1 MINNG
6 IFEITIDSA
15 NLYAALDESKN
26 LKSEISIIPA
36 WLLQSS
42 PDTSICGVSFNS
54 VATIGYFEK
63 IKDKIHILP
72 RDLGLHNIAFLS
84 KDLNPFFKSIKD
96 NGLET
101 NNLILGLKQY
111 DMNGQPFVACHYIKT
126 QTKHVVHNERQ
137 PHTNKVIT
145 TEQDIF
151 AQMNTIPATE
161 VLKYVNYYSFYAF
174 EDQYSRVVLKDY
186 DLDSDEEFQ
195 NIINN
200 FKASDGIF
208 AFTFKDSNGNRDY
221 EYMSY
226 VNKSMLNIAKGDATT
241 MEIRDNLNSQGA
253 NRFLVKYDIYKKSK
267 KCKLTVL
274 FMALKF

>member
-1 MINNG
+1 MING
-6 IFEITIDSA
+6 LFEVNIDST
-15 NLYAALDESKN
+15 NLYAALEESKN
-26 LKSEISIIPA
+26 LKSEITIIPA

-63 IKDKIHILP
+63 IKDKVHVLP

-96 NGLET
+96 NNLET
-101 NNLILGLKQY
+101 NNFILGLKPY
-111 DMNGQPFVACHYIKT
+111 DINGQPFMACHYIRT
-126 QTKHVVHNERQ
+126 QTKHMVHNERQ

-151 AQMNTIPATE
+151 AQMNTIPSAE
-161 VLKYVNYYSFYAF
+161 VLKYINYYSFYAY
-174 EDQYSRVVLKDY
+174 DNQCRVVLKDY

-195 NIINN
+195 NIMNN

-208 AFTFKDSNGNRDY
+208 PFTFKDQDGNRNY
-221 EYMSY
+221 EYLSY
-226 VNKSMLNIAKGDATT
+226 VNKSMLNIAKGDITT
-241 MEIRDNLNSQGA
+241 MEIKDNLINSSA

-267 KCKLTVL
+267 KCKLTVI

>member
-1 MINNG
+1 MING
-6 IFEITIDSA
+6 LFEVNIDST
-15 NLYAALDESKN
+15 NLYAALEESKN
-26 LKSEISIIPA
+26 LKSEITIIPA

-63 IKDKIHILP
+63 IKDKVHILP
-72 RDLGLHNIAFLS
+72 RDLGLHNITFLS

-96 NGLET
+96 NNLET
-101 NNLILGLKQY
+101 SNFILGLKPY
-111 DMNGQPFVACHYIKT
+111 DINGQPFMACHYIRT
-126 QTKHVVHNERQ
+126 QTKHMVHNERQ

-151 AQMNTIPATE
+151 VQMNTIPSAE
-161 VLKYVNYYSFYAF
+161 VLKYINYYSFYAY
-174 EDQYSRVVLKDY
+174 DNQCRVVLKDY

-195 NIINN
+195 NIMNN

-208 AFTFKDSNGNRDY
+208 PFTFKDQDGNRNY
-221 EYMSY
+221 EYLSY
-226 VNKSMLNIAKGDATT
+226 VNKSMLNIAKGDITT
-241 MEIRDNLNSQGA
+241 MEIKDNLINSSA

-267 KCKLTVL
+267 KCKLTVI

>member
-1 MINNG
+1 MING
-6 IFEITIDSA
+6 LFEVNIDST
-15 NLYAALDESKN
+15 NLYAALEESKN
-26 LKSEISIIPA
+26 LKSEITIIPA

-63 IKDKIHILP
+63 IKDKVHILP

-96 NGLET
+96 NNLET
-101 NNLILGLKQY
+101 NNFILGLKPY
-111 DMNGQPFVACHYIKT
+111 DINGQPFMACHYIRT
-126 QTKHVVHNERQ
+126 QTRHIIHNERQ

-151 AQMNTIPATE
+151 AQMNTIPSAE
-161 VLKYVNYYSFYAF
+161 VLKYVNYYSFYAY
-174 EDQYSRVVLKDY
+174 DNQCRVVLKDY

-195 NIINN
+195 NIMNN

-208 AFTFKDSNGNRDY
+208 PFTFKDQDGNRNY
-221 EYMSY
+221 EYLSY
-226 VNKSMLNIAKGDATT
+226 VNKSMLNISKGDITT
-241 MEIRDNLNSQGA
+241 MEIKDNLINSSA

-267 KCKLTVL
+267 KCKLTVI

>member
-1 MINNG
+1 MINTG
-6 IFEITIDSA
+6 IIEVNIDST
-15 NLYAALDESKN
+15 NLYAALEESKN
-26 LKSEISIIPA
+26 LKSEITIIPA

-63 IKDKIHILP
+63 IKDKVHVLP

-96 NGLET
+96 NNLET
-101 NNLILGLKQY
+101 NNFILGLKPY
-111 DMNGQPFVACHYIKT
+111 DINGQPFMACHYIRT
-126 QTKHVVHNERQ
+126 QTRHIVHNERQ
-137 PHTNKVIT
+137 PRTNKVIT

-151 AQMNTIPATE
+151 AQMNTIPSAE
-161 VLKYVNYYSFYAF
+161 VLKYINYYSFYAY
-174 EDQYSRVVLKDY
+174 DNQCRVVLKDY
-186 DLDSDEEFQ
+186 DLESDEEFQ
-195 NIINN
+195 NIMNN

-208 AFTFKDSNGNRDY
+208 PFTFKDQDGNRNY
-221 EYMSY
+221 EYLSY
-226 VNKSMLNIAKGDATT
+226 INKSMLNVSKGDITT
-241 MEIRDNLNSQGA
+241 MEIKDNLINSSA

-267 KCKLTVL
+267 KCKLTVI

>member
-1 MINNG
+1 MINTG
-6 IFEITIDSA
+6 IIEVNIDST
-15 NLYAALDESKN
+15 NLYAALEESKN
-26 LKSEISIIPA
+26 LKSEITIIPA

-63 IKDKIHILP
+63 IKDKVHILP

-96 NGLET
+96 NNLET
-101 NNLILGLKQY
+101 NNFILGLKPY
-111 DMNGQPFVACHYIKT
+111 DINGQPFMACHYIRT
-126 QTKHVVHNERQ
+126 QTRHIIHNERQ

-151 AQMNTIPATE
+151 AQMNTIPSAE
-161 VLKYVNYYSFYAF
+161 VLKYINYYSFYAY
-174 EDQYSRVVLKDY
+174 DNQCRVVLKDY

-195 NIINN
+195 NIMNN

-208 AFTFKDSNGNRDY
+208 PFTFKDQDGNRNY
-221 EYMSY
+221 EYLSY
-226 VNKSMLNIAKGDATT
+226 VNKSMLNIAKGDITT
-241 MEIRDNLNSQGA
+241 MEIKDNLINSSA

-267 KCKLTVL
+267 KCKLTVI

>member
-1 MINNG
+1 MING
-6 IFEITIDSA
+6 LFEVNIDST
-15 NLYAALDESKN
+15 NLYAALEESKN
-26 LKSEISIIPA
+26 LKSEITIIPA

-63 IKDKIHILP
+63 IKDKVHVLP

-96 NGLET
+96 NNLET
-101 NNLILGLKQY
+101 NNFILGLKPY
-111 DMNGQPFVACHYIKT
+111 DINGQPFMACHYIRT
-126 QTKHVVHNERQ
+126 QTKHMVHNERQ

-151 AQMNTIPATE
+151 AQMNTIPSAE
-161 VLKYVNYYSFYAF
+161 VLKYINYYSFYAY
-174 EDQYSRVVLKDY
+174 EDQCRVVLKDY

-195 NIINN
+195 NIMNN

-208 AFTFKDSNGNRDY
+208 PFTFKDLNGNRNY
-221 EYMSY
+221 EYLSY
-226 VNKSMLNIAKGDATT
+226 INKSMLNIAKGDITT
-241 MEIRDNLNSQGA
+241 MEIKDNLSNSSA

-267 KCKLTVL
+267 KCKLTVI

>member
-1 MINNG
+1 MING
-6 IFEITIDSA
+6 LFEVNIDST
-15 NLYAALDESKN
+15 NLYAALEESKN
-26 LKSEISIIPA
+26 LKSEITIIPS

-54 VATIGYFEK
+54 IATIGYFEK
-63 IKDKIHILP
+63 IKDKVHILP
-72 RDLGLHNIAFLS
+72 RELGVHNIAFLS

-96 NGLET
+96 NNLET
-101 NNLILGLKQY
+101 NNFILGLKPY
-111 DMNGQPFVACHYIKT
+111 DINGQPFMACHYIRT
-126 QTKHVVHNERQ
+126 QTRHIVHNERQ

-151 AQMNTIPATE
+151 AQMNTIPSSE
-161 VLKYVNYYSFYAF
+161 VLKYINYYSFYAY
-174 EDQYSRVVLKDY
+174 EDQCRVVLKDY

-195 NIINN
+195 NIMNN

-208 AFTFKDSNGNRDY
+208 PFTFKDQDGNRNY
-221 EYMSY
+221 EYLSY
-226 VNKSMLNIAKGDATT
+226 VNKSMLNITKGDITT
-241 MEIRDNLNSQGA
+241 MEIKDNLINSSA

-267 KCKLTVL
+267 KCKLTVI

>member
-1 MINNG
+1 MING
-6 IFEITIDSA
+6 LFEVNIDST
-15 NLYAALDESKN
+15 NLYAVLEESKN
-26 LKSEISIIPA
+26 LKSEITIIPA

-63 IKDKIHILP
+63 IKDKVHILP

-96 NGLET
+96 NDLET
-101 NNLILGLKQY
+101 NNFILGLKPY
-111 DMNGQPFVACHYIKT
+111 DINGQPFMVCHYIRT
-126 QTKHVVHNERQ
+126 QTKHIVHNERQ

-151 AQMNTIPATE
+151 AQMNTIPSAE
-161 VLKYVNYYSFYAF
+161 VLKYINYYSFYAY
-174 EDQYSRVVLKDY
+174 DNQCRVVLKDY

-195 NIINN
+195 NIMNN

-208 AFTFKDSNGNRDY
+208 PFTFKDQDGNRNY
-221 EYMSY
+221 EYLSY
-226 VNKSMLNIAKGDATT
+226 VNKSMLNIAKGDITT
-241 MEIRDNLNSQGA
+241 MEIKDNLINSSA

-267 KCKLTVL
+267 KCKLTVI

>member
-1 MINNG
+1 MING
-6 IFEITIDSA
+6 LFEVNIDST
-15 NLYAALDESKN
+15 NLYAALEESKN
-26 LKSEISIIPA
+26 LKSEITIIPA

-63 IKDKIHILP
+63 IKDKVHILP

-96 NGLET
+96 NNLET
-101 NNLILGLKQY
+101 NNFILGLKPY
-111 DMNGQPFVACHYIKT
+111 DINGQPFMACHYIRT
-126 QTKHVVHNERQ
+126 QTRHIVHNERQ

-145 TEQDIF
+145 TEQDTF
-151 AQMNTIPATE
+151 AQMNTIPSAE
-161 VLKYVNYYSFYAF
+161 VLKYVNYYSFYAY
-174 EDQYSRVVLKDY
+174 DNQCRVVLKDY

-195 NIINN
+195 NIMNN

-208 AFTFKDSNGNRDY
+208 PFTFKDQDGNRNY
-221 EYMSY
+221 EYLSY
-226 VNKSMLNIAKGDATT
+226 VNKSMLNIAKGDITT
-241 MEIRDNLNSQGA
+241 MEIKDNLINSSA

-267 KCKLTVL
+267 KCKLTVI

>member
-1 MINNG
+1 MING
-6 IFEITIDSA
+6 LFEINIDST
-15 NLYAALDESKN
+15 NLYAALEESKN
-26 LKSEISIIPA
+26 LKSEITIIPA

-63 IKDKIHILP
+63 IKDKVHILP

-96 NGLET
+96 NNLET
-101 NNLILGLKQY
+101 NNFVLGLKPY
-111 DMNGQPFVACHYIKT
+111 DINGQPFMACHYIRT
-126 QTKHVVHNERQ
+126 QTKHMVHNERQ

-151 AQMNTIPATE
+151 AQMNTIPSAE
-161 VLKYVNYYSFYAF
+161 VLKYINYYSFYAY
-174 EDQYSRVVLKDY
+174 DNQCRVVLKDY

-195 NIINN
+195 NIMNN

-208 AFTFKDSNGNRDY
+208 PFTFKDQDGNRNY
-221 EYMSY
+221 EYLSY
-226 VNKSMLNIAKGDATT
+226 INKSMLNIAKGDITT
-241 MEIRDNLNSQGA
+241 MEIKDNLINSSA

-267 KCKLTVL
+267 KCKLTVI

>member
-1 MINNG
+1 MINTG
-6 IFEITIDSA
+6 IIEVNIDST
-15 NLYAALDESKN
+15 NLYAALEESKN
-26 LKSEISIIPA
+26 LKSEITIIPA

-63 IKDKIHILP
+63 IKDKVHILP
-72 RDLGLHNIAFLS
+72 RELGVHNIAFLS

-96 NGLET
+96 NNLET
-101 NNLILGLKQY
+101 NNFILGLKPY
-111 DMNGQPFVACHYIKT
+111 DINGQPFMACHYIRT
-126 QTKHVVHNERQ
+126 QTRHIIHNERQ

-151 AQMNTIPATE
+151 AQMNTIPSAE
-161 VLKYVNYYSFYAF
+161 VLKYINYYSFYAY
-174 EDQYSRVVLKDY
+174 DNQCRVVLKDY

-195 NIINN
+195 NIMNN

-208 AFTFKDSNGNRDY
+208 PFTFKDQDGNRNY
-221 EYMSY
+221 EYLSY
-226 VNKSMLNIAKGDATT
+226 VNKSMLNIAKGDITT
-241 MEIRDNLNSQGA
+241 MEIKDNLINSSA

-267 KCKLTVL
+267 KCKLTVI

>member
-1 MINNG
+1 MING
-6 IFEITIDSA
+6 LFEVNIDST
-15 NLYAALDESKN
+15 NLYAALEESKN
-26 LKSEISIIPA
+26 LKSEITIIPA

-63 IKDKIHILP
+63 IKDKVHILP

-96 NGLET
+96 NNLET
-101 NNLILGLKQY
+101 NNFILGLKPY
-111 DMNGQPFVACHYIKT
+111 DINGQPFMACHYIRT
-126 QTKHVVHNERQ
+126 QTKHMIHNERQ

-151 AQMNTIPATE
+151 AQMNTIPSAE
-161 VLKYVNYYSFYAF
+161 VLKYINYYSFYAY
-174 EDQYSRVVLKDY
+174 DNQCRVVLKDY

-195 NIINN
+195 NIMNN

-208 AFTFKDSNGNRDY
+208 PFTFKDQDGNRNY
-221 EYMSY
+221 EYLSY
-226 VNKSMLNIAKGDATT
+226 VNKSMLNIAKGDIIT
-241 MEIRDNLNSQGA
+241 MEIKDNLINSSA

-267 KCKLTVL
+267 KCKLTVI

>member
-1 MINNG
+1 MING
-6 IFEITIDSA
+6 LFEVNIDST
-15 NLYAALDESKN
+15 NLYAALEESKN
-26 LKSEISIIPA
+26 LKSEITIIPA

-63 IKDKIHILP
+63 IKDKVHVLP

-96 NGLET
+96 NNLET
-101 NNLILGLKQY
+101 NNFILGLKPY
-111 DMNGQPFVACHYIKT
+111 NINGQPFMACHYIRT
-126 QTKHVVHNERQ
+126 QTKHIVHNERQ

-151 AQMNTIPATE
+151 AQMNTIPSAE
-161 VLKYVNYYSFYAF
+161 VLKYINYYSFYAY
-174 EDQYSRVVLKDY
+174 EDQCRVVLKDY

-195 NIINN
+195 NIMNN

-208 AFTFKDSNGNRDY
+208 PFTFKDLNGNRNY
-221 EYMSY
+221 EYLSY
-226 VNKSMLNIAKGDATT
+226 INKSMLNITKGDITT
-241 MEIRDNLNSQGA
+241 MEIKDNLSNSSA

-267 KCKLTVL
+267 KCRLTVI

>member
-1 MINNG
+1 MINTG
-6 IFEITIDSA
+6 IIEVNIDST
-15 NLYAALDESKN
+15 NLYAALEESKN
-26 LKSEISIIPA
+26 LKSEITIIPA

-63 IKDKIHILP
+63 IKDKVHVLP

-96 NGLET
+96 NNLET
-101 NNLILGLKQY
+101 NNFILGLKPY
-111 DMNGQPFVACHYIKT
+111 DINGQPFMACHYIRT
-126 QTKHVVHNERQ
+126 QTKHMVHNERQ

-151 AQMNTIPATE
+151 AQMNTIPSAE
-161 VLKYVNYYSFYAF
+161 VLKYINYYSFYAY
-174 EDQYSRVVLKDY
+174 DNQCRVVLKDY
-186 DLDSDEEFQ
+186 DLESDEEFQ
-195 NIINN
+195 NIMNN

-208 AFTFKDSNGNRDY
+208 PFTFKDQDGNRNY
-221 EYMSY
+221 EYLSY
-226 VNKSMLNIAKGDATT
+226 VNKSMLNIAKGDITT
-241 MEIRDNLNSQGA
+241 MEIKDNLINSSA

-267 KCKLTVL
+267 KCKLTVI

>member
-1 MINNG
+1 MINTGLVEVN
-6 IFEITIDSA
+6 IDST
-15 NLYAALDESKN
+15 NLYAALEESKN
-26 LKSEISIIPA
+26 LKSEITIIPA

-63 IKDKIHILP
+63 IKDKVHILP
-72 RDLGLHNIAFLS
+72 IDLGLHNIAFLS

-96 NGLET
+96 NNLET
-101 NNLILGLKQY
+101 NNFILGLKPY
-111 DMNGQPFVACHYIKT
+111 DINGQPFMACHYIRT
-126 QTKHVVHNERQ
+126 QIKHMVHNERQ

-151 AQMNTIPATE
+151 AQMNTIPSAE
-161 VLKYVNYYSFYAF
+161 VLKYINYYSFYAY
-174 EDQYSRVVLKDY
+174 DNQCRVVLKDY

-195 NIINN
+195 NIMNN

-208 AFTFKDSNGNRDY
+208 PFTFKDQDGNRNY
-221 EYMSY
+221 EYLSY
-226 VNKSMLNIAKGDATT
+226 VNKSMLNIAKGDITT
-241 MEIRDNLNSQGA
+241 MEIKDNLINSSA

-267 KCKLTVL
+267 KCKLTVI

>member
-1 MINNG
+1 MING
-6 IFEITIDSA
+6 LFEVNIDST
-15 NLYAALDESKN
+15 NLYAALEESKN
-26 LKSEISIIPA
+26 LKSEITIIPA

-63 IKDKIHILP
+63 IKDKVHVLP

-96 NGLET
+96 NDLET
-101 NNLILGLKQY
+101 NNFILGLKPY
-111 DMNGQPFVACHYIKT
+111 DINGQPFMACHYIRT
-126 QTKHVVHNERQ
+126 QTRHIVHNERQ

-151 AQMNTIPATE
+151 AQMNTIPSAE
-161 VLKYVNYYSFYAF
+161 VLKYINYYSFYAY
-174 EDQYSRVVLKDY
+174 DNQCRVVLKDY

-195 NIINN
+195 NIMNN

-208 AFTFKDSNGNRDY
+208 PFTFKDQDGNRNY
-221 EYMSY
+221 EYLSY
-226 VNKSMLNIAKGDATT
+226 VNKSMLNIAKGDITT
-241 MEIRDNLNSQGA
+241 MEIKDNLINSSA

-267 KCKLTVL
+267 KCKLTVI

>member
-1 MINNG
+1 MING
-6 IFEITIDSA
+6 LFEVNIDST
-15 NLYAALDESKN
+15 NLYAALEESKN
-26 LKSEISIIPA
+26 LKSEITIIPA

-63 IKDKIHILP
+63 IKDKVHILP

-96 NGLET
+96 NNLET
-101 NNLILGLKQY
+101 NNFILGLKPY
-111 DMNGQPFVACHYIKT
+111 DINGQPFMACHYIRT
-126 QTKHVVHNERQ
+126 QTKHMVHNERQ

-151 AQMNTIPATE
+151 AQMNTIPSAE
-161 VLKYVNYYSFYAF
+161 VLKYVNYYSFYAY
-174 EDQYSRVVLKDY
+174 DNQCRVVLKDY

-195 NIINN
+195 NIMNN

-208 AFTFKDSNGNRDY
+208 PFTFKDQDGNRNY
-221 EYMSY
+221 EYLSY
-226 VNKSMLNIAKGDATT
+226 VNKSMLNIAKGDITT
-241 MEIRDNLNSQGA
+241 MEIKDNLINSSA
-253 NRFLVKYDIYKKSK
+253 NRFLVKYNIYKKSK
-267 KCKLTVL
+267 KCKLTVI

>member
-1 MINNG
+1 MING
-6 IFEITIDSA
+6 LFEVNIDST
-15 NLYAALDESKN
+15 NLYAALEESKN
-26 LKSEISIIPA
+26 LKSEITIIPA

-63 IKDKIHILP
+63 IKDKVHILP

-96 NGLET
+96 NNLET
-101 NNLILGLKQY
+101 NNFILGLKPY
-111 DMNGQPFVACHYIKT
+111 DINGQPFMACHYIRT
-126 QTKHVVHNERQ
+126 QTKHIVHNERQ

-151 AQMNTIPATE
+151 AQMNTIPSAE
-161 VLKYVNYYSFYAF
+161 VLKYINYYSFYAY
-174 EDQYSRVVLKDY
+174 DNQCRVVLKDY

-195 NIINN
+195 NIMNN

-208 AFTFKDSNGNRDY
+208 PFTFKDQDGNRNY
-221 EYMSY
+221 EYLSY
-226 VNKSMLNIAKGDATT
+226 VNKSMLNIAKGDITT
-241 MEIRDNLNSQGA
+241 MEIKDNLINSSV

-267 KCKLTVL
+267 KCKLTVI

>member
-1 MINNG
+1 MMNTG
-6 IFEITIDSA
+6 IFEINIDST
-15 NLYAALDESKN
+15 NLYAALEESKN
-26 LKSEISIIPA
+26 LKSEITIIPA

-63 IKDKIHILP
+63 IKDKVHILP

-96 NGLET
+96 SNLET
-101 NNLILGLKQY
+101 SNLILGLKPY
-111 DMNGQPFVACHYIKT
+111 DINGQPFMACHYIKT
-126 QTKHVVHNERQ
+126 QTRHIVHNERQ

-151 AQMNTIPATE
+151 AQLNTIPSAE
-161 VLKYVNYYSFYAF
+161 ILKYLNYYSFYAY
-174 EDQYSRVVLKDY
+174 EDKGRIVLKDY

-195 NIINN
+195 NIMNN

-208 AFTFKDSNGNRDY
+208 PFTFKDMNGNRNY
-221 EYMSY
+221 EYLSY
-226 VNKSMLNIAKGDATT
+226 VNKSMLNISKGDITT
-241 MEIRDNLNSQGA
+241 MEIKDNLSNCMA

-267 KCKLTVL
+267 KCKLSVI

>member
-1 MINNG
+1 MING
-6 IFEITIDSA
+6 LFEVNIDST
-15 NLYAALDESKN
+15 NLYAALEESKN
-26 LKSEISIIPA
+26 LKSEITIIPA

-63 IKDKIHILP
+63 IKDKVHVLP

-96 NGLET
+96 NDLET
-101 NNLILGLKQY
+101 NNFILGLKPY
-111 DMNGQPFVACHYIKT
+111 DINGQPFMACHYIRT
-126 QTKHVVHNERQ
+126 QTRHIVHNERQ

-151 AQMNTIPATE
+151 AQMNTIPSAE
-161 VLKYVNYYSFYAF
+161 VLKYINYYSFYAY
-174 EDQYSRVVLKDY
+174 DNQCRVVLKDY

-208 AFTFKDSNGNRDY
+208 PFTFKDQDGNRNY
-221 EYMSY
+221 EYLSY
-226 VNKSMLNIAKGDATT
+226 VNKSMLNISKGDITT
-241 MEIRDNLNSQGA
+241 MEIKDNLINSSA

-267 KCKLTVL
+267 KCKLTVI

>member
-1 MINNG
+1 MING
-6 IFEITIDSA
+6 LFEVNIDST
-15 NLYAALDESKN
+15 NLYAALEESKN
-26 LKSEISIIPA
+26 LKSEITIIPA

-63 IKDKIHILP
+63 IKDKVHVLP

-96 NGLET
+96 NNLET
-101 NNLILGLKQY
+101 NNFILGLKPY
-111 DMNGQPFVACHYIKT
+111 DINGQPFMACHYIRT
-126 QTKHVVHNERQ
+126 QTRHIIHNERQ

-151 AQMNTIPATE
+151 AQMNTIPSAE
-161 VLKYVNYYSFYAF
+161 VLKYINYYSFYAY
-174 EDQYSRVVLKDY
+174 DNQCRVVLKDY

-195 NIINN
+195 NIMNN

-208 AFTFKDSNGNRDY
+208 PFTFKDQDGNRNY
-221 EYMSY
+221 EYLSY
-226 VNKSMLNIAKGDATT
+226 VNKSMLNITKGDITT
-241 MEIRDNLNSQGA
+241 MDIKDNLINSSA

-267 KCKLTVL
+267 KCKLTVI

>member
-1 MINNG
+1 MING
-6 IFEITIDSA
+6 LFEVNIDST
-15 NLYAALDESKN
+15 NLYAVLEESKN
-26 LKSEISIIPA
+26 LKSEITIIPA

-63 IKDKIHILP
+63 IKDKVHILP

-96 NGLET
+96 NNLET
-101 NNLILGLKQY
+101 NNFILGLKPY
-111 DMNGQPFVACHYIKT
+111 DINGQPFMACHYIRT
-126 QTKHVVHNERQ
+126 QTKHMVHNERQ

-151 AQMNTIPATE
+151 AQMNTIPSAE
-161 VLKYVNYYSFYAF
+161 VLKYINYYSFYAY
-174 EDQYSRVVLKDY
+174 DNQCRVVLKDY
-186 DLDSDEEFQ
+186 DLESDEEFQ
-195 NIINN
+195 NIMNN

-208 AFTFKDSNGNRDY
+208 PFTFKDQDGNRNY
-221 EYMSY
+221 EYLSY
-226 VNKSMLNIAKGDATT
+226 VNKSMLNIAKGDITT
-241 MEIRDNLNSQGA
+241 MEIKDNLINSSA

-267 KCKLTVL
+267 KCKLTVI

>member
-1 MINNG
+1 MING
-6 IFEITIDSA
+6 LFEVNIDST
-15 NLYAALDESKN
+15 NLYAALEESKN
-26 LKSEISIIPA
+26 LKSEITIIPA

-63 IKDKIHILP
+63 IKDKVHVLP

-96 NGLET
+96 NNLET
-101 NNLILGLKQY
+101 NNFILGLKPY
-111 DMNGQPFVACHYIKT
+111 DINGQPFMACHYIRT
-126 QTKHVVHNERQ
+126 QTKHMVHNERQ

-151 AQMNTIPATE
+151 AQMNTIPSAE
-161 VLKYVNYYSFYAF
+161 VLKYINYYSFYAY
-174 EDQYSRVVLKDY
+174 DNQCRVVLKDY

-195 NIINN
+195 NIMNN

-208 AFTFKDSNGNRDY
+208 PFTFKDQDGNRNY
-221 EYMSY
+221 EYLSY
-226 VNKSMLNIAKGDATT
+226 INKSMLNIAKGDITT
-241 MEIRDNLNSQGA
+241 MEIKDNLINSSA

-267 KCKLTVL
+267 KCKLTVI

>member
-1 MINNG
+1 MING
-6 IFEITIDSA
+6 LFEVNIDST
-15 NLYAALDESKN
+15 NLYAALEESKN
-26 LKSEISIIPA
+26 LKSEITIIPA

-63 IKDKIHILP
+63 IKDKVHILP

-96 NGLET
+96 NNLET
-101 NNLILGLKQY
+101 NNFILGLKPY
-111 DMNGQPFVACHYIKT
+111 DINGQPFMACHYIRT
-126 QTKHVVHNERQ
+126 QTKHMVHNERQ

-151 AQMNTIPATE
+151 AQMNTIPSAE
-161 VLKYVNYYSFYAF
+161 VLKYINYYSFYAY
-174 EDQYSRVVLKDY
+174 DNQCRVVLKDY

-195 NIINN
+195 NIMNN

-208 AFTFKDSNGNRDY
+208 PFTFKDQDGNRNY
-221 EYMSY
+221 EYLSY
-226 VNKSMLNIAKGDATT
+226 VNKSMLNIAKGDITT
-241 MEIRDNLNSQGA
+241 MEIKDNLINSSA

-267 KCKLTVL
+267 KCKLTVI

>member
-1 MINNG
+1 MING
-6 IFEITIDSA
+6 LFEVNIDST
-15 NLYAALDESKN
+15 NLYAALEESKN
-26 LKSEISIIPA
+26 LKSEITIIPA

-63 IKDKIHILP
+63 IKDKVHILP

-96 NGLET
+96 NNLET
-101 NNLILGLKQY
+101 NNFILGLKPY
-111 DMNGQPFVACHYIKT
+111 DINGQPFMACHYIRT
-126 QTKHVVHNERQ
+126 QTRHIIHNERQ

-151 AQMNTIPATE
+151 AQMNTIPSAE
-161 VLKYVNYYSFYAF
+161 VLKYINYYSFYAY
-174 EDQYSRVVLKDY
+174 DNQCRVVLKDY

-195 NIINN
+195 NIMNN
-200 FKASDGIF
+200 FKASDGVF
-208 AFTFKDSNGNRDY
+208 PFTFKDQDGNRNY
-221 EYMSY
+221 EYLSY
-226 VNKSMLNIAKGDATT
+226 VNKSMLNIAKGDITT
-241 MEIRDNLNSQGA
+241 MEIKDNLINSSA

-267 KCKLTVL
+267 KCKLTVI

>member
-1 MINNG
+1 MING
-6 IFEITIDSA
+6 LFEVNIDST
-15 NLYAALDESKN
+15 NLYTALEESKN
-26 LKSEISIIPA
+26 LKSEITIIPA

-63 IKDKIHILP
+63 IKDKVHILP

-96 NGLET
+96 NNLET
-101 NNLILGLKQY
+101 NNFILGLKPY
-111 DMNGQPFVACHYIKT
+111 DINGQPFMACHYIRT
-126 QTKHVVHNERQ
+126 QTKHIVHNERQ

-151 AQMNTIPATE
+151 AQMNTIPSAE
-161 VLKYVNYYSFYAF
+161 VLKYINYYSFYAY
-174 EDQYSRVVLKDY
+174 DNQCRVVLKDY

-195 NIINN
+195 NIMNN

-208 AFTFKDSNGNRDY
+208 PFTFKDQDGNRNY
-221 EYMSY
+221 EYLSY
-226 VNKSMLNIAKGDATT
+226 VNKSMLNIAKGDITT
-241 MEIRDNLNSQGA
+241 MEIKDNLINSSV

-267 KCKLTVL
+267 KCKLTVI

>member
-1 MINNG
+1 MING
-6 IFEITIDSA
+6 LFEVNIDSA
-15 NLYAALDESKN
+15 NLYAALEESKN
-26 LKSEISIIPA
+26 LKSEITIIPA

-63 IKDKIHILP
+63 IKDKVHILP

-96 NGLET
+96 NNLET
-101 NNLILGLKQY
+101 NNFILGLKPY
-111 DMNGQPFVACHYIKT
+111 DINGQPFMACHYIRT
-126 QTKHVVHNERQ
+126 QTKHMVHNERQ

-151 AQMNTIPATE
+151 AQMNTIPSAE
-161 VLKYVNYYSFYAF
+161 VLKYVNYYSFYAY
-174 EDQYSRVVLKDY
+174 DNQCRVVLKDY

-195 NIINN
+195 NIMNN

-208 AFTFKDSNGNRDY
+208 PFTFKDQDGNRNY
-221 EYMSY
+221 EYLSY
-226 VNKSMLNIAKGDATT
+226 VNKSMLNIAKGDITT
-241 MEIRDNLNSQGA
+241 MEIKDNLINSSA

-267 KCKLTVL
+267 KCKLTVI

>member
-1 MINNG
+1 MING
-6 IFEITIDSA
+6 LFEVNIDST
-15 NLYAALDESKN
+15 NLYAALEESKN
-26 LKSEISIIPA
+26 LKSEITIIPA

-63 IKDKIHILP
+63 IKDKVHILP

-96 NGLET
+96 NNLET
-101 NNLILGLKQY
+101 NNFILGLKPY
-111 DMNGQPFVACHYIKT
+111 DINGQPFMACHYIRT
-126 QTKHVVHNERQ
+126 QTKHMVHNERQ

-151 AQMNTIPATE
+151 AQMNTIPSAE
-161 VLKYVNYYSFYAF
+161 VLKYVNYYSFYAY
-174 EDQYSRVVLKDY
+174 DNQCRVVLKDY

-195 NIINN
+195 NIMNN

-208 AFTFKDSNGNRDY
+208 PFTFKDQDGNRNY
-221 EYMSY
+221 EYLSY
-226 VNKSMLNIAKGDATT
+226 INKSMLNIAKGDITT
-241 MEIRDNLNSQGA
+241 MEIKDNLINSSA

-267 KCKLTVL
+267 KCKLTVI

>member
-1 MINNG
+1 MING
-6 IFEITIDSA
+6 LFEVNIDST
-15 NLYAALDESKN
+15 NLYAALEESKN
-26 LKSEISIIPA
+26 LKSEITIIPA

-63 IKDKIHILP
+63 IKDKVHVLP

-96 NGLET
+96 NNLET
-101 NNLILGLKQY
+101 NNFILGLKPY
-111 DMNGQPFVACHYIKT
+111 DINGQPFMACHYIRT
-126 QTKHVVHNERQ
+126 QTKHMVHNERQ

-151 AQMNTIPATE
+151 AQMNTIPSAE
-161 VLKYVNYYSFYAF
+161 VLKYVNYYSFYAY
-174 EDQYSRVVLKDY
+174 DNQCRVVLKDY

-195 NIINN
+195 NIMNN

-208 AFTFKDSNGNRDY
+208 PFTFKDQDGNRNY
-221 EYMSY
+221 EYLSY
-226 VNKSMLNIAKGDATT
+226 VNKSMLNISKGDITT
-241 MEIRDNLNSQGA
+241 MEIKDNLINSSA

-267 KCKLTVL
+267 KCKLTVI

>member
-1 MINNG
+1 MING
-6 IFEITIDSA
+6 LFEVNIDST
-15 NLYAALDESKN
+15 NLYAALEESKN
-26 LKSEISIIPA
+26 LKSEITIIPA

-63 IKDKIHILP
+63 IKDKVHILP

-96 NGLET
+96 NNLET
-101 NNLILGLKQY
+101 NNFILGLKPY
-111 DMNGQPFVACHYIKT
+111 DINGQPFMACHYIRT
-126 QTKHVVHNERQ
+126 QTRHIVHNERQ

-151 AQMNTIPATE
+151 AQMNTIPSAE
-161 VLKYVNYYSFYAF
+161 VLKYINYYSFYAY
-174 EDQYSRVVLKDY
+174 DNQCRVVLKDY
-186 DLDSDEEFQ
+186 NLDSDEEFQ
-195 NIINN
+195 NIMNN

-208 AFTFKDSNGNRDY
+208 PFTFKDQDGNRNY
-221 EYMSY
+221 EYLSY
-226 VNKSMLNIAKGDATT
+226 VNKSMLNIAKGDITT
-241 MEIRDNLNSQGA
+241 MEIKDNLINSSV

-267 KCKLTVL
+267 KCKLTVI

>member
-1 MINNG
+1 MING
-6 IFEITIDSA
+6 LFEVNIDST
-15 NLYAALDESKN
+15 NLYVVLEESKN
-26 LKSEISIIPA
+26 LKSEITVIPA

-54 VATIGYFEK
+54 VAIIGYFEK
-63 IKDKIHILP
+63 IKDKVHVLP

-96 NGLET
+96 NDLDT
-101 NNLILGLKQY
+101 NNFILGLKPY
-111 DMNGQPFVACHYIKT
+111 DINGQPFMACHYIRT
-126 QTKHVVHNERQ
+126 QTKHIVHNERQ

-151 AQMNTIPATE
+151 AQMNTIPSAE
-161 VLKYVNYYSFYAF
+161 VLKYINYYSFYAY
-174 EDQYSRVVLKDY
+174 EDQCRVVLKDY

-195 NIINN
+195 NIMNN

-208 AFTFKDSNGNRDY
+208 PFTFKDLNGNRNY
-221 EYMSY
+221 EYLSY
-226 VNKSMLNIAKGDATT
+226 VNKSMLNIAKGDITT
-241 MEIRDNLNSQGA
+241 MEIKDNLSNSSA

-267 KCKLTVL
+267 KCKLTVI

>member
-1 MINNG
+1 MING
-6 IFEITIDSA
+6 LFEVNIDSA
-15 NLYAALDESKN
+15 NLYAALEESKN
-26 LKSEISIIPA
+26 LKSEITIIPA

-63 IKDKIHILP
+63 IKDKVHILP

-96 NGLET
+96 NNLET
-101 NNLILGLKQY
+101 NNFILGLKPY
-111 DMNGQPFVACHYIKT
+111 DINGQPFMACHYIRT
-126 QTKHVVHNERQ
+126 QTKHIVHNERQ

-151 AQMNTIPATE
+151 AQMNTIPSAE
-161 VLKYVNYYSFYAF
+161 VLKYINYYSFYAY
-174 EDQYSRVVLKDY
+174 DNQCRVVLKDY

-195 NIINN
+195 NIMNN

-208 AFTFKDSNGNRDY
+208 PFTFKDQDGNRNY
-221 EYMSY
+221 EYLSY
-226 VNKSMLNIAKGDATT
+226 VNKSMLNIAKGDIIT
-241 MEIRDNLNSQGA
+241 MEIKDNLINSSA

-267 KCKLTVL
+267 KCKLTVI

>member
-1 MINNG
+1 MING
-6 IFEITIDSA
+6 LFEVNIDST
-15 NLYAALDESKN
+15 NLYAALEESKN
-26 LKSEISIIPA
+26 LKSEITIIPA

-54 VATIGYFEK
+54 VVTIGYFEK
-63 IKDKIHILP
+63 IKDKVHILP

-96 NGLET
+96 NNLET
-101 NNLILGLKQY
+101 NNFILGLKPY
-111 DMNGQPFVACHYIKT
+111 DINGQPFMACHYIRT
-126 QTKHVVHNERQ
+126 QTKHMVHNERQ

-151 AQMNTIPATE
+151 AQMNTIPSAE
-161 VLKYVNYYSFYAF
+161 VLKYINYYSFYAY
-174 EDQYSRVVLKDY
+174 DNQCRVVLKDY

-195 NIINN
+195 NIMNN

-208 AFTFKDSNGNRDY
+208 PFTFKDQDGNRNY
-221 EYMSY
+221 EYLSY
-226 VNKSMLNIAKGDATT
+226 VNKSMLNIAKGDITT
-241 MEIRDNLNSQGA
+241 MEIKDNLINSSA

-267 KCKLTVL
+267 KCKLTVI

>member
-1 MINNG
+1 MING
-6 IFEITIDSA
+6 LFEVNIDST
-15 NLYAALDESKN
+15 NLYAALEESKN
-26 LKSEISIIPA
+26 LKSEITIIPA

-63 IKDKIHILP
+63 IKDKVHVLP

-96 NGLET
+96 NNLET
-101 NNLILGLKQY
+101 NNFILGLKPY
-111 DMNGQPFVACHYIKT
+111 DINGQPFMACHYIRT
-126 QTKHVVHNERQ
+126 QTRHIIHNERQ

-151 AQMNTIPATE
+151 AQMNTIPSAE
-161 VLKYVNYYSFYAF
+161 VLKYINYYSFYAY
-174 EDQYSRVVLKDY
+174 DNQCRVVLKDY

-195 NIINN
+195 NIMNN

-208 AFTFKDSNGNRDY
+208 PFTFKDQDGNRNY
-221 EYMSY
+221 EYLSY
-226 VNKSMLNIAKGDATT
+226 VNKSMLNIAKGDITT
-241 MEIRDNLNSQGA
+241 MEIKDNLINSSA
-253 NRFLVKYDIYKKSK
+253 NRFLVKYNIYKKSK
-267 KCKLTVL
+267 KCKLTVI

>member
-1 MINNG
+1 MING
-6 IFEITIDSA
+6 LFEVNIDST
-15 NLYAALDESKN
+15 NLCAALEESKN
-26 LKSEISIIPA
+26 LKSEITIIPA

-63 IKDKIHILP
+63 IKDKVHILP

-96 NGLET
+96 NNLET
-101 NNLILGLKQY
+101 NNFILGLKPY
-111 DMNGQPFVACHYIKT
+111 DINGQPFMACHYIRT
-126 QTKHVVHNERQ
+126 QTRHIIHNERQ

-151 AQMNTIPATE
+151 AQMNTIPSAE
-161 VLKYVNYYSFYAF
+161 VLKYINYYSFYAY
-174 EDQYSRVVLKDY
+174 DNQCRVVLKDY

-195 NIINN
+195 NIMNN

-208 AFTFKDSNGNRDY
+208 PFTFKDQDGNRNY
-221 EYMSY
+221 EYLSY
-226 VNKSMLNIAKGDATT
+226 VNKSMLNIAKGDITT
-241 MEIRDNLNSQGA
+241 MEIKDNLINSSA

-267 KCKLTVL
+267 KCKLTVI

>member
-1 MINNG
+1 MING
-6 IFEITIDSA
+6 LFEVNIDST
-15 NLYAALDESKN
+15 NLYAVLEESKN
-26 LKSEISIIPA
+26 LKSEITIIPA

-54 VATIGYFEK
+54 IATIGYFEK
-63 IKDKIHILP
+63 IKDKVHVLP

-96 NGLET
+96 NNLET
-101 NNLILGLKQY
+101 NNFILGLKPY
-111 DMNGQPFVACHYIKT
+111 DINGQPFMACHYIRT
-126 QTKHVVHNERQ
+126 QTKHIVHNERQ

-151 AQMNTIPATE
+151 AQINTIPSAE
-161 VLKYVNYYSFYAF
+161 VLKYINYYSFYAY
-174 EDQYSRVVLKDY
+174 EDQCRVVLKDY

-195 NIINN
+195 NIMNN
-200 FKASDGIF
+200 KASDGIF
-208 AFTFKDSNGNRDY
+208 PFTFKDQDGNRNY
-221 EYMSY
+221 EYLSY
-226 VNKSMLNIAKGDATT
+226 VNKSMLNIAKGDITT
-241 MEIRDNLNSQGA
+241 MEIKDNLSNSSA

-267 KCKLTVL
+267 KCRLTVI

>member
-1 MINNG
+1 MING
-6 IFEITIDSA
+6 LFEVNIDST
-15 NLYAALDESKN
+15 NLYAVLEESKN
-26 LKSEISIIPA
+26 LKSEITIIPA

-63 IKDKIHILP
+63 IKDKVHVLP

-96 NGLET
+96 NDLDT
-101 NNLILGLKQY
+101 NNFILGLKPY
-111 DMNGQPFVACHYIKT
+111 DINGQPFMACHYIRT
-126 QTKHVVHNERQ
+126 QTKHMVHNERQ

-151 AQMNTIPATE
+151 AQMNTIPSAE
-161 VLKYVNYYSFYAF
+161 VLKYINYYSFYAY
-174 EDQYSRVVLKDY
+174 EDQCRVVLKDY

-195 NIINN
+195 NIMNN

-208 AFTFKDSNGNRDY
+208 PFTFKDLNGNRNY
-221 EYMSY
+221 EYLSY
-226 VNKSMLNIAKGDATT
+226 VNKSMLNIAKGDITT
-241 MEIRDNLNSQGA
+241 MEIKDNLSNSSA

-267 KCKLTVL
+267 KCKLTVI

>member
-1 MINNG
+1 MING
-6 IFEITIDSA
+6 LFEVNIDST
-15 NLYAALDESKN
+15 NLYAALEESKN
-26 LKSEISIIPA
+26 LKSEITIIPA

-63 IKDKIHILP
+63 IKDKVHILP

-84 KDLNPFFKSIKD
+84 KDLNPFFKSIED
-96 NGLET
+96 NNLET
-101 NNLILGLKQY
+101 NNFILGLKPY
-111 DMNGQPFVACHYIKT
+111 NINGQPFMACHYIRT
-126 QTKHVVHNERQ
+126 QTKHMVHNERQ

-151 AQMNTIPATE
+151 AQMNTIPSAE
-161 VLKYVNYYSFYAF
+161 VLKYINYYSFYAY
-174 EDQYSRVVLKDY
+174 DNQCRVVLKDY

-195 NIINN
+195 NIMNN

-208 AFTFKDSNGNRDY
+208 PFTFKDQDGNRNY
-221 EYMSY
+221 EYLSY
-226 VNKSMLNIAKGDATT
+226 VNKSMLNIAKGDITT
-241 MEIRDNLNSQGA
+241 MEIKDNLINSSA

-267 KCKLTVL
+267 KCKLTVI

>member
-1 MINNG
+1 MING
-6 IFEITIDSA
+6 LFEVNIDST
-15 NLYAALDESKN
+15 NLYTALEESKN
-26 LKSEISIIPA
+26 LKSEITIIPA

-63 IKDKIHILP
+63 IKDKVHILP

-96 NGLET
+96 NNLET
-101 NNLILGLKQY
+101 NNFILGLKPY
-111 DMNGQPFVACHYIKT
+111 DINGQPFMACHYIRT
-126 QTKHVVHNERQ
+126 QTKHMVHNERQ

-151 AQMNTIPATE
+151 AQMNTIPSAE
-161 VLKYVNYYSFYAF
+161 VLKYINYYSFYAYNN
-174 EDQYSRVVLKDY
+174 QCRVVLKDY

-195 NIINN
+195 NIMNN

-208 AFTFKDSNGNRDY
+208 PFTFKDQDGNRNY
-221 EYMSY
+221 EYLSY
-226 VNKSMLNIAKGDATT
+226 VNKSMLNIAKGDITT
-241 MEIRDNLNSQGA
+241 MEIKDNLINSSA

-267 KCKLTVL
+267 KCKLTVI